1 MHLQTTEPKILL
13 YYVKTVAKL
22 AIQRRF
28 FSLCSAA
35 AFTSLMFDLKSLM
48 GVFLPLSSVFSLQ
61 SSVGWVFLSVT
72 GPIRQA
78 GWCLCVCKCVLLWPP
93 HHIKLTRY
101 RCHCFVTEIF
111 CLLTNTTLWL
121 FSFALSLNYV
131 IVQWKHVE
139 VGKSKLGEN
148 LTLCF
153 DYICTNFNVFNKVKQ
168 FVC

>member
-101 RCHCFVTEIF
+101 RVILSPDKHYTVTIF
-111 CLLTNTTLWL
+111 LCLEL
-121 FSFALSLNYV
+121 
-131 IVQWKHVE
+131 E
-139 VGKSKLGEN
+139 
-148 LTLCF
+148 LCN
-153 DYICTNFNVFNKVKQ
+153 CPMETRGSRKV
-168 FVC
+168 